1 MDDRSAR
8 TKIEFEPVSGSD
20 VLGHTLGHTLGS
32 PLGSPAAVAL
42 VAPRANPTAH
52 HLARSAKRALDV
64 GGAACLLVLLAPLF
78 LVIAAMV
85 SLDGGS
91 VFYGHRRVGQGGRG
105 FDCLKF
111 RTMIPGAA
119 ECLTEY
125 LAYHPQ
131 ADDEWRRSQ
140 KLDRD
145 PRVTPIGAF
154 LRQWSLDELPQLVN
168 VLRGEMSL
176 VGPRPVTRPEMTYY
190 GPVGR
195 LYTGVL
201 PGMTGLWQ
209 VSGRSNLGYDNRVA
223 LDRAYIEGWSLRLD
237 LKILLATPR
246 AVLRRCGAK

>member
-1 MDDRSAR
+1 MDEGSAR
-8 TKIEFEPVSGSD
+8 TKIDLDPVSGAD
-20 VLGHTLGHTLGS
+20 ILGRTLGS
-32 PLGSPAAVAL
+32 PGAAGLISPRVH
-42 VAPRANPTAH
+42 PTAH
-52 HLARSAKRALDV
+52 QLAQGAKRALDLV
-64 GGAACLLVLLAPLF
+64 GAACLLLLLSPLF

-91 VFYGHRRVGQGGRG
+91 VFYGHRRIGQGGRS

-176 VGPRPVTRPEMTYY
+176 VGPRPVTRPELAHY
-190 GPVGR
+190 GPVAS
-195 LYTGVL
+195 LYTGIV

-209 VSGRSNLGYDNRVA
+209 VSGRSNLGYDSRVA

-237 LKILLATPR
+237 LRILLATPR

>member
-20 VLGHTLGHTLGS
+20 VLGHTLGS
-32 PLGSPAAVAL
+32 PLGSPAAVGL

-176 VGPRPVTRPEMTYY
+176 VGPRPVTRPEMTHY

>member
-1 MDDRSAR
+1 MDEQSAR
-8 TKIEFEPVSGSD
+8 TTIDLDPVPGD
-20 VLGHTLGHTLGS
+20 LLGS
-32 PLGSPAAVAL
+32 QVAGQMGRLGTVGL
-42 VAPRANPTAH
+42 IGPRVGPSGHPTSQQ
-52 HLARSAKRALDV
+52 LAQAAKRALDV

-78 LVIAAMV
+78 LVIAALV
-85 SLDGGS
+85 SLDGGR
-91 VFYGHRRVGQGGRG
+91 VFYGHRRIGQGGRS

-111 RTMIPGAA
+111 RTMIPDAA

-125 LAYHPQ
+125 LSYHPQ
-131 ADDEWRRSQ
+131 ADDEWRRSL

-176 VGPRPVTRPEMTYY
+176 VGPRPVTRPEMTHY
-190 GPVGR
+190 GPVAR

-209 VSGRSNLGYDNRVA
+209 VSGRSNLGYDSRVA

-237 LKILLATPR
+237 LRILLATPR